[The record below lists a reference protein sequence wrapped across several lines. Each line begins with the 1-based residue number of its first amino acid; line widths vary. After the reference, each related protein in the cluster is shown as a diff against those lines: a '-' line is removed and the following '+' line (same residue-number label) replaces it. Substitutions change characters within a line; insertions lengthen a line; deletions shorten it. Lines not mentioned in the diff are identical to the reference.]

1 MKRLLSVILLSLMCI
16 QLLPIKEV
24 GKLLFNNQIVEEHV
38 DGAAENSCGQ
48 KCGFK
53 LLKDYYGRNSE
64 LSEQIAHALIVS
76 TLHYQLF
83 ENIPTSPIKEIHTPP
98 PNRALFS

>member
-1 MKRLLSVILLSLMCI
+1 MKKLLSAILLSLMCI
-16 QLLPIKEV
+16 QVLPIKEV

-38 DGAAENSCGQ
+38 DSGSENSCGQ

-53 LLKDYYGRNSE
+53 LLKDYYGRNFE
-64 LSEQIAHALIVS
+64 LSEQFEHALIIS

-83 ENIPTSPIKEIHTPP
+83 EHISSGPIKEIHTPP
-98 PNRALFS
+98 PNTLS